1 MKKNLWVVLLSLC
14 AIVAGCDLQPKIA
27 SIPDGVGDFISER
40 YPTLLAEPDSEIYQS
55 AVADYGV
62 YASPTLYGNSNGE
75 DYVLYSAT
83 GDYIMPEQ
91 PVADTTDTTDTVDT
105 ADTGNVA
112 DDVTEPDTP
121 TDDVLVVGDRAAH
134 DTADTTDEEK
144 PTAEEYGFTPDD
156 DVQDLKI
163 PDYVTPKKTEE
174 KPTPVAKQDVKDT
187 KTGEVK
193 KAETKKVETKK
204 AEPKPEPKAEQKTV
218 APAKAEPAKSNEI
231 VVAKGDTLY
240 SLARKHSLTVDEL
253 AAANKLKSP
262 YALSVGQK
270 LKLPVAD
277 KKPDAVARVAD
288 KKVEPKPVAKAETK
302 PAPKAESKPE
312 VKPVA
317 KPVAKKPETK
327 KPEVK
332 KPEPAKHTAV
342 VRVPLREVT
351 VAKGDTLYSIS
362 RKYSVAVN
370 DLATINKLSAPFALS
385 VGQKIKVPDLAGAQ
399 KKTDAKPV
407 AKITTETKKTV
418 APAQKKDTKKADVK
432 PAPKAATKPAVKGD
446 AKKTTAKTPVKKTE
460 TKKAEPKKTAAK
472 QTAQKKQET
481 PKTNKKA
488 QPIVARSS
496 SKFSWPVRGKIL
508 SGYGAK
514 SNGLFNDG
522 INIKAARG
530 TTVVAAENGFVAYAG
545 NEVKGMGNLVIIQH
559 ADGWMTVYAH
569 MDSMTVRRGHKVT
582 VGQKI
587 GTVGT
592 SGKVDQAQL
601 HFEIR
606 KGTKA
611 YNPVNYLKK

>member
-1 MKKNLWVVLLSLC
+1 MKKYLVVVLLSVG

-27 SIPDGVGDFISER
+27 SIPDGVGDFISAR

-62 YASPTLYGNSNGE
+62 YASPTLYGNANGQ

-83 GDYIMPEQ
+83 GDYIMPDQ
-91 PVADTTDTTDTVDT
+91 PIAPDADENDESN
-105 ADTGNVA
+105 AQNVNIA
-112 DDVTEPDTP
+112 DDDVGDTDTP
-121 TDDVLVVGDRAAH
+121 TNDVLIVGAVSH
-134 DTADTTDEEK
+134 DIAPDDSGDTVTNDVS
-144 PTAEEYGFTPDD
+144 TAEEYGFAPDD

-163 PDYVTPKKTEE
+163 PDYMTPKQVE
-174 KPTPVAKQDVKDT
+174 KQPAQTIKQETKDT
-187 KTGEVK
+187 KQVEVK
-193 KAETKKVETKK
+193 KAE
-204 AEPKPEPKAEQKTV
+204 PEPKKTEQKTA
-218 APAKAEPAKSNEI
+218 APAKVESTKPNEI
-231 VVAKGDTLY
+231 VVVRGDTLY

-262 YALSVGQK
+262 FALSVGQK
-270 LKLPVAD
+270 LKLPTTD
-277 KKPDAVARVAD
+277 KKPEAKPAI
-288 KKVEPKPVAKAETK
+288 KPEPKPVPKADAK
-302 PAPKAESKPE
+302 PAPKS
-312 VKPVA
+312 
-317 KPVAKKPETK
+317 VAKKIETK
-327 KPEVK
+327 KPDVK
-332 KPEPAKHTAV
+332 KPEPVKQSSV
-342 VRVPLREVT
+342 VRVPLRDIT
-351 VAKGDTLYSIS
+351 VAQGDTLYSLS

-385 VGQKIKVPDLAGAQ
+385 VGQKLKVPDLAAGM
-399 KKTDAKPV
+399 
-407 AKITTETKKTV
+407 
-418 APAQKKDTKKADVK
+418 
-432 PAPKAATKPAVKGD
+432 
-446 AKKTTAKTPVKKTE
+446 KKTE
-460 TKKAEPKKTAAK
+460 TKVSAKPVAEPKKTTARVQKQDTKKSVATKPAPKVDAKKAAAPVKKVDVKKTEPKKTSAK
-472 QTAQKKQET
+472 QTSTKKPEAA
-481 PKTNKKA
+481 KTNKKA
-488 QPIVARSS
+488 QPMMARSS
-496 SKFSWPVRGKIL
+496 SKFTWPVRGKIL

-530 TTVVAAENGFVAYAG
+530 SAVVAAENGYVAYAG

-569 MDSMTVRRGHKVT
+569 MDSFVVRRGHKVS